1 MSSPARMNKS
11 DPLSRTDTW
20 PETPELQSGV
30 VLSEQIYGYVRSA
43 IVAGIVEPGMSVLE
57 PDLAKRFGVS
67 RTPVREALL
76 RLRDDGLVII
86 KRQSGIIIAPID
98 KNRVEEAMIVREAL
112 EPRMAAMA
120 AERISQRT
128 VLDLEFETD
137 RMSAAIEPHDHRAF
151 IEADN
156 MFHRLLIN
164 ASGFMHIVQITEQV
178 SGQLDRIRY
187 LSVAEPIRAAAAIQ
201 EHRTLIKHLQDG
213 DAAACEQMVR
223 QHLQES
229 WVLIRE
235 LLDR

>member
-1 MSSPARMNKS
+1 FIAA
-11 DPLSRTDTW
+11 DT
-20 PETPELQSGV
+20 
-30 VLSEQIYGYVRSA
+30 
-43 IVAGIVEPGMSVLE
+43 
-57 PDLAKRFGVS
+57 
-67 RTPVREALL
+67 
-76 RLRDDGLVII
+76 
-86 KRQSGIIIAPID
+86 
-98 KNRVEEAMIVREAL
+98 
-112 EPRMAAMA
+112 
-120 AERISQRT
+120 
-128 VLDLEFETD
+128 
-137 RMSAAIEPHDHRAF
+137 
-151 IEADN
+151 